1 MESLVSSVG
10 ALLPQA
16 FGLPGLR
23 TMAIRV
29 PATLHPRILNSS
41 LHMGVVFGV
50 SMQDTC
56 CRSTVGRTQLRSVG
70 LLKE

>member
-16 FGLPGLR
+16 FGLPVLR

-29 PATLHPRILNSS
+29 PDTRHPRSLNSS
-41 LHMGVVFGV
+41 LHMGVGFGV

-56 CRSTVGRTQLRSVG
+56 WRSTVGRTQLRCVG